1 MLKKI
6 KLDNYT
12 TFIKPTEIDF
22 SATNYKFLETE
33 NVGSNKILKGCLF
46 VGENASGKTKIL
58 KSITLL
64 LDLLFG
70 NSEVDLMPNKSFYTN
85 KPTYKLEYTFIE
97 EEKEIIYLIELNL
110 NEIVSEKLIFD
121 KQIILERLGN
131 TAKFNLNDEKT
142 FNDISN
148 KLLFLRR
155 IYFDTNFYG
164 NEILNKWFEY
174 MKKSVYINCYY
185 RTVFNYSGTNLLVHE
200 YLNNNTVDAI
210 NKFLEKIDYKQKI
223 EYSTETSNPNKKFLA
238 KSNDNKKFISFNKKG
253 TDIYIPEIFESTGNI
268 TFMELLPS
276 FLHAIN
282 NECMIIIDE
291 FSSGFHNELEECIIK
306 YFFHYSKNSQL
317 FFTSHSTNI
326 LNNTLIRPDQIY
338 SVSFDSKKG
347 SVLKR
352 FSEEMPRESQN
363 TEKMYLNGVFNGMP
377 RYNKIFKDKF

>member
-12 TFIKPTEIDF
+12 TFTKPTEIDF
-22 SATNYKFLETE
+22 SATNYKFLENE

-70 NSEVDLMPNKSFYTN
+70 NSEVDLISNQSFYTN
-85 KPTYKLEYTFIE
+85 KPSYKLEYTFIV
-97 EEKEIIYLIELNL
+97 EEKEIIYLIELSR

-121 KQIILERLGN
+121 KQTILERLGN

-142 FNDISN
+142 FSDISN

-210 NKFLEKIDYKQKI
+210 NKFLEKINYNQKI
-223 EYSTETSNPNKKFLA
+223 EYGTETSNPNKKFFT
-238 KSNDNKKFISFNKKG
+238 KSNNNKKFISFNKKG
-253 TDIYIPEIFESTGNI
+253 TDIYIPEMFESTGNI

-276 FLHAIN
+276 FLHAID

-377 RYNKIFKDKF
+377 RYNKIFKD

>member
-6 KLDNYT
+6 KLDNYA
-12 TFIKPTEIDF
+12 TFINPTEIDF
-22 SATNYKFLETE
+22 SATNYKFLESE

-70 NSEVDLMPNKSFYTN
+70 NSEVDLMTNKSFYTN
-85 KPTYKLEYTFIE
+85 KPTYKIEYTFIE
-97 EEKEIIYLIELNL
+97 EEKEIIYLIELGL

-131 TAKFNLNDEKT
+131 NARFNLNDEKT

-164 NEILNKWFEY
+164 NEILNKWFDY
-174 MKKSVYINCYY
+174 MKKSVYINCYNRIVY
-185 RTVFNYSGTNLLVHE
+185 NYSGTSLLVHE
-200 YLNNNTVDAI
+200 YLNDNTVDEI
-210 NKFLEKIDYKQKI
+210 NKFLDDIDYKQKI
-223 EYSTETSNPNKKFLA
+223 EYGTETTDLNKKFFV

-253 TDIYIPEIFESTGNI
+253 TDIYIPEMFESTGNI
-268 TFMELLPS
+268 TLMELLPS
-276 FLHAIN
+276 FLHATN

-338 SVSFDSKKG
+338 SVYFDSKKG

-352 FSEEMPRESQN
+352 FSDEMPRESQN

-377 RYNKIFKDKF
+377 RYNKIFKD

>member
-1 MLKKI
+1 MGI
-6 KLDNYT
+6 
-12 TFIKPTEIDF
+12 
-22 SATNYKFLETE
+22 
-33 NVGSNKILKGCLF
+33 
-46 VGENASGKTKIL
+46 
-58 KSITLL
+58 
-64 LDLLFG
+64 
-70 NSEVDLMPNKSFYTN
+70 
-85 KPTYKLEYTFIE
+85 
-97 EEKEIIYLIELNL
+97 
-110 NEIVSEKLIFD
+110 NEIVSEKLILD

-142 FNDISN
+142 FSNISN
-148 KLLFLRR
+148 KLSFLRR

-164 NEILNKWFEY
+164 NEVLNKWFNY

-185 RTVFNYSGTNLLVHE
+185 RTVINYSGTSLLVHE
-200 YLNNNTVDAI
+200 YLNNNKVDDI

-223 EYSTETSNPNKKFLA
+223 EYGTETSN
-238 KSNDNKKFISFNKKG
+238 DNTKFISFNKKG
-253 TDIYIPEIFESTGNI
+253 TDIYISEMFESIGNI

-306 YFFHYSKNSQL
+306 YFFHYAKDSQL

-338 SVSFDSKKG
+338 SVYFDSKKG

-377 RYNKIFKDKF
+377 KYNKNFKDC

>member
-12 TFIKPTEIDF
+12 TFTKPTEIDF
-22 SATNYKFLETE
+22 SATNYKFLENE
-33 NVGSNKILKGCLF
+33 NVGRNKILKGCLF

-70 NSEVDLMPNKSFYTN
+70 NSEVDLISNQSFYTN
-85 KPTYKLEYTFIE
+85 KPSYKLEYTFIV
-97 EEKEIIYLIELNL
+97 EEKEIIYLIELSR

-121 KQIILERLGN
+121 KQTILERLGN
-131 TAKFNLNDEKT
+131 TAKFNLSDEKT
-142 FNDISN
+142 FSDISN

-210 NKFLEKIDYKQKI
+210 NKFLEKINYNQKI
-223 EYSTETSNPNKKFLA
+223 EYGTETSNPNKKFFA

-253 TDIYIPEIFESTGNI
+253 TDIYIPEMFESTGNI

-377 RYNKIFKDKF
+377 RYNKIFKD